1 MSDADRERVVQKLN
15 AAVGEGRITLTEFEE
30 RVAGVLAART
40 FGEVEP
46 YLADLPQPAAPPVR
60 DVIELKSMASSLNRT
75 GTWTVPRRLV
85 VRNSAGSVKLDFT
98 DALISYPVVEI
109 ELDVLAGTTVL
120 VLPVGATIDA
130 SDVHTMA
137 GSLKIRQQI
146 GEHGGDVHFLVT
158 GRQRM
163 GDLVVRHQYRFWRW
177 RW

>member
-1 MSDADRERVVQKLN
+1 MSDADREHVVQRLN
-15 AAVGEGRITLTEFEE
+15 AAVGEGRITLAEFEE

-46 YLADLPQPAAPPVR
+46 YLADLPQPPGPPVR
-60 DVIELKSMASSLNRT
+60 EVMELKSMASDLKRSGR
-75 GTWTVPRRLV
+75 WTVPRRIV

-98 DALISYPVVEI
+98 DALITFPVVEI
-109 ELDVLAGTTVL
+109 HLEVLAGTTVL
-120 VLPVGATIDA
+120 VLPPGASVDA

-137 GSLKIRQQI
+137 GSLKVRHQI
-146 GEHGGDVHFLVT
+146 EEHGGSAHFVVT

-163 GDLVVRHQYRFWRW
+163 GDLVVRHHYQFWRW

>member
-15 AAVGEGRITLTEFEE
+15 AAVGEGRITLAEFEE

-46 YLADLPQPAAPPVR
+46 FLADLPHAVPPLR
-60 DVIELKSMASSLNRT
+60 DVIELKSMASTLNRS
-75 GTWTVPRRLV
+75 GAWTVPRRLV

-98 DALISYPVVEI
+98 DALITYPVVEI
-109 ELDVLAGTTVL
+109 HLDVLAGTTVL
-120 VLPVGATIDA
+120 VLPPGATVDA
-130 SDVHTMA
+130 SEVHTMA

-146 GEHGGDVHFLVT
+146 GEHGGNVHFVVS

-163 GDLVVRHQYRFWRW
+163 GDLVVRHQYRFWGW